1 MVELRKFSPVVV
13 VVLVAL
19 LLGATPMLGQAQT
32 AAQDYAIANGHF
44 FTQTNGQPA
53 GSSPAGY
60 AVTNNDG
67 APFWDEFQR
76 QGGTQIVGYP
86 MSRRFMWDGFT
97 TQVFQKAVFQWKPI
111 EQRVD
116 FINVFDQMSLS
127 GKDDWLSN
135 SKSTPKPLDAGT
147 FDAGKN
153 WNQVVAARQGLLDT
167 NPAIKSVY
175 FSVADPMRL
184 FGLPTSAVVDNG
196 NHYAIRLQRA
206 VIQQW
211 KVAMPWAAAGQVTI
225 ANGGDV
231 SVQAGMFAS
240 DVVSPEY
247 PPGMTPPSTPTPTA
261 TPRPAVT
268 YSQSGSVRYEN
279 NCGNQ
284 WIEGKILNP
293 DGSGKNGV
301 RVKVVGRDG
310 YTIISRPT
318 GGEWRPD
325 PVGVFVVMLQSGEN
339 NFMDYSWTVE
349 VYDDNGTTV
358 TSDRVTVYTDK
369 DCSSYDKR
377 QVPFVNFIHN

>member
-1 MVELRKFSPVVV
+1 MHRFRRLSLVLALIMVLSM
-13 VVLVAL
+13 VLAAL
-19 LLGATPMLGQAQT
+19 PMGAS
-32 AAQDYAIANGHF
+32 AAALDWDITNGHY
-44 FTQTNGQPA
+44 FTQTNGQPE
-53 GSSPAGY
+53 GTSQAGY
-60 AVTNNDG
+60 SVTNNDG
-67 APFWDEFQR
+67 VPFWDEFKR
-76 QGGTQIVGYP
+76 DGGLRIVGYP
-86 MSRRFMWDGFT
+86 MSQRFMWDGFV
-97 TQVFQKAVFQWKPI
+97 TQVFQKAIFQWKPVD
-111 EQRVD
+111 QRVD
-116 FINVFDQMSLS
+116 FINAFDQMSLA
-127 GKDDWLSN
+127 GKDDWLLN
-135 SKSTPKPLDAGT
+135 FKSTPKPLDAAT
-147 FDAGKN
+147 FDAGKT
-153 WNQVVAARQGLLDT
+153 WDQIVAARLALLNA
-167 NPAIKSVY
+167 NPAIKAVYNSVP
-175 FSVADPMRL
+175 DPIRL
-184 FGLPTSAVVDNG
+184 FGLPTSQVVDNG